1 MNDHTAILETPTGSE
16 IFWSDDR
23 AFGEGTSLSLG
34 LRNSKTLR
42 PPLDRNLKEHT
53 FCSRQARQDILANS
67 DEDLRC
73 MERLKAG
80 EDLALNEL
88 MARWQ
93 NPLVHFILR
102 YAGNFEDALD
112 LAQETFV
119 RVFENR
125 EHYEPRARFSTWLFT
140 IATNLCRN
148 LSRWRNRHP
157 AVSMHSSGDED
168 ESTLE
173 DTMVAPGDT
182 PSDSAERNDL
192 ASAVR
197 RQIQDLPHD
206 LKTVVLLFEYQDL
219 GYEQI
224 ASVLGCTPK
233 AVETRL
239 YRARQLLRDRLE
251 RWLK

>member
-1 MNDHTAILETPTGSE
+1 MASQMNAMNNLTADLTASEVVWIDLRSLE
-16 IFWSDDR
+16 DR
-23 AFGEGTSLSLG
+23 
-34 LRNSKTLR
+34 R
-42 PPLDRNLKEHT
+42 PSLDRNTKENT
-53 FCSRQARQDILANS
+53 FRSSLEQKDLSARS

-88 MARWQ
+88 MGRWQ
-93 NPLVHFILR
+93 SPLVNFILR
-102 YAGNFEDALD
+102 YAGNHEDALD

-125 EHYEPRARFSTWLFT
+125 ERYEPRGKFSTWLFT

-148 LSRWRNRHP
+148 LARWRNRHP
-157 AVSMHSSGDED
+157 AVSMHSASDED
-168 ESTLE
+168 DSTLE
-173 DTMVAPGDT
+173 DTMAAPGDSPAET
-182 PSDSAERNDL
+182 AERNDL

-197 RQIQDLPHD
+197 RHIQDLPHD

-224 ASVLGCTPK
+224 ASVLSCTPK

-239 YRARQLLRDRLE
+239 YRARHLLRERLE
-251 RWLK
+251 RWVK